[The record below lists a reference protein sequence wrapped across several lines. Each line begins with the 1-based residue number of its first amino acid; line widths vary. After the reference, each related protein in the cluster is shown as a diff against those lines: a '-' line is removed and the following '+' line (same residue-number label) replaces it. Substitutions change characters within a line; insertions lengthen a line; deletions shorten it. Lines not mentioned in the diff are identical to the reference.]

1 MPDSA
6 TVTEE
11 FRLEVVIRGGAASIR
26 LSGEL
31 DMLRARRL
39 DEAFAAICGE
49 RVSNTDIDASGVSFI
64 DCTGLRSVLVISE
77 EMERRRGAMRV
88 IDPSSPVRRLLQL
101 AGCEDLAEESG
112 PSVPHAGQEVRA

>member
-11 FRLEVVIRGGAASIR
+11 FRLEVAIRGGAASIR

-49 RVSNTDIDASGVSFI
+49 RVSNTDIDVSGVSFI

-77 EMERRRGAMRV
+77 EMQRRRGAMRV

-101 AGCEDLAEESG
+101 AGCEDLADETS
-112 PSVPHAGQEVRA
+112 PSLPHAGQEVRA

>member
-1 MPDSA
+1 MHDSA

-11 FRLEVVIRGGAASIR
+11 FRLEVAIRGGAASIR

-39 DEAFAAICGE
+39 DEAFIAICSE

-77 EMERRRGAMRV
+77 EMERRRGAMRI
-88 IDPSSPVRRLLQL
+88 IDPSAPVQRLLQL
-101 AGCEDLAEESG
+101 AGCEDLVEEPG
-112 PSVPHAGQEVRA
+112 AVPSAGQEALA

>member
-11 FRLEVVIRGGAASIR
+11 FRLEVAIRGGAASIR

-101 AGCEDLAEESG
+101 AGCEDLAEE
-112 PSVPHAGQEVRA
+112 PSPSLPHAGQEVRA

>member
-1 MPDSA
+1 MHDSA
-6 TVTEE
+6 AVTGE
-11 FRLEVVIRGGAASIR
+11 FRLEVAIRGEAASIR

-101 AGCEDLAEESG
+101 AGCEDLAEETS
-112 PSVPHAGQEVRA
+112 PSVPRAGQEVPA

>member
-11 FRLEVVIRGGAASIR
+11 FRLEVAIRGGAASIR

-77 EMERRRGAMRV
+77 EMERRRGAVRV
-88 IDPSSPVRRLLQL
+88 IAPSSPVRRLLQL
-101 AGCEDLAEESG
+101 AGCEDLAEEPSA
-112 PSVPHAGQEVRA
+112 SVPGAGQEVLA